1 MPQRK
6 QKPTPITADNE
17 YTRFLKSIEPVIISL
32 VESRFRADRD
42 QYFNEESKRLSIA
55 WRCIPFKVKD
65 DCFDAHATL
74 VVKLGSAKARSK
86 PSVEI
91 NATFEM
97 HFHGAKPINRAFVD
111 RFADSEVRLVIWPY
125 FREYV
130 SSVSGRMYIP
140 PIILPLGTR
149 D

>member
-1 MPQRK
+1 MTKRK
-6 QKPTPITADNE
+6 QKPTPITADSD
-17 YTRFLKSIEPVIISL
+17 YTLFLKTIEPIIISL
-32 VESRFRADRD
+32 VDSRFRVDRE

-55 WRCIPFKVKD
+55 WRCVPSKVKH
-65 DCFDAHATL
+65 DCFDAYATL
-74 VVKLGSAKARSK
+74 IVKLGSTKARSK

-111 RFADSEVRLVIWPY
+111 RFADSEVRIVIWPY

-130 SSVSGRMYIP
+130 SNISARMHIP
-140 PIILPLGTR
+140 PIVLPFGTR